1 VSQINNLIGKKI
13 GRLLVVNQST
23 SNNRGRARW
32 LCRCDCGNEKIILGD
47 HLTRRD
53 GKGVLSCGCLQR
65 ENRIKH
71 GAYSSDSDIDY
82 HIKYSLLQAIKDRSK
97 RKGYESD
104 LELDDMPSIPVL
116 CPVLEVPLH
125 KHRNQHGK
133 GKGRGQNRR
142 DDSPSIDRLNSN
154 LPYLKKYKDNLFVI
168 SWRANKLKSN
178 ASIKELEMIV
188 KYMRQ
193 GAPS

>member
-1 VSQINNLIGKKI
+1 M
-13 GRLLVVNQST
+13 
-23 SNNRGRARW
+23 
-32 LCRCDCGNEKIILGD
+32 
-47 HLTRRD
+47 TRRD